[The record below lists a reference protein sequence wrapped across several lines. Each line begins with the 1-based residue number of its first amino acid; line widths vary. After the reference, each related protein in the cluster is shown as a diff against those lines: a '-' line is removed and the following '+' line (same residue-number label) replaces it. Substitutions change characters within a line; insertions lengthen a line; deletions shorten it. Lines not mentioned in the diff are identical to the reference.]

1 MSKTLEKI
9 ESLPWVWFVDDERSD
24 GNSIIITLRNGWYF
38 VDDPGCGV
46 CGFDTVRDAVAGT
59 RKSKVTTKAL

>member
-9 ESLPWVWFVDDERSD
+9 EKLAWVWFVDDERGD
-24 GNSIIITLRNGWYF
+24 GNSIIITLKNGWYF

-46 CGFDTVRDAVAGT
+46 RGFDTVQEALVGT
-59 RKSKVTTKAL
+59 RKTSVYTK

>member
-9 ESLPWVWFVDDERSD
+9 ENLPWVWFVDDERGD
-24 GNSIIITLRNGWYF
+24 GNSIIITLKNGWYF

-46 CGFDTVRDAVAGT
+46 RGFDTVQEALVGT
-59 RKSKVTTKAL
+59 RKSSVYTK